1 MVFWSICL
9 ANLLKNFRW
18 LNYQLKPY
26 FVQGDKS
33 HLYVIQF
40 TRYSSKSPRGDSFSL
55 AYSLPFVKN
64 FFRSF
69 SRNFHAPFWA
79 EFFGFLRC
87 SIHSSSVCVAIC
99 LPLSR
104 ALGYTITPSPICQ
117 HLFSVFSIFF
127 LNAVF
132 WSLQRKTPPW
142 RAALQT
148 VEEPQASPLRG
159 GGPA

>member
-33 HLYVIQF
+33 HLYIIQF
-40 TRYSSKSPRGDSFSL
+40 TRYSSMSPRGDSFSL

-79 EFFGFLRC
+79 EFFDFLRC
-87 SIHSSSVCVAIC
+87 SSQTSSVCIAIC

-104 ALGYTITPSPICQ
+104 ALRYTITPQPICQ
-117 HLFSVFSIFF
+117 HLFSSFFKKLHFVYSPTLGIEKGAPFGAPVLSLSYYGVSSI
-127 LNAVF
+127 
-132 WSLQRKTPPW
+132 RP
-142 RAALQT
+142 
-148 VEEPQASPLRG
+148 
-159 GGPA
+159 